1 MKNNLVKDV
10 NAFAELE
17 KELKLFDRQYDG
29 IPYWDAIRFAVC
41 ESVFTT
47 RYDSSKTDR
56 IKHNKII
63 IRLKSLFWG
72 CKSFI
77 EYMFLGHKDIL
88 FFSMSRLHSRFF
100 KYLIL
105 PQEVSSAQLK
115 TIWQDPKISDLFLI
129 PSSILNI
136 YNKLNKRAI
145 PVDSTEKEFLKQL
158 EKILY
163 DKFGQSMSHVQM
175 ERKII
180 NYLKIRE
187 TYIKFF
193 DYIIKKTKC
202 RLIVLTCYY
211 HSIYYYLIEAAHNL
225 GIPVVELQHGVA
237 NNHIAYTFE
246 DRTRTYEHLPDY
258 FFTFGEIH
266 SSWVRLPES
275 IKVIA
280 TGNAYQE
287 NIIKEFENIIPDEKL
302 IIVYPKLSEV
312 FETMICELADS
323 ITTKGYKVIVKMHP
337 GESENYKEYYPI
349 IAANTNLTIE
359 TGKDKSIYYWLHSAC
374 HHVMASSTVGM
385 EALVYDHTNIYIA
398 ENVEHAQV
406 QCLLD
411 ADVACGFKSAKE
423 LESLIINSDKKHE
436 GFNREN
442 FWKSNA
448 TNNIKNEIQRI
459 LSCKD
464 N

>member
-1 MKNNLVKDV
+1 MSSSKVKDIK
-10 NAFAELE
+10 AFVTLE
-17 KELKLFDRQYDG
+17 KELKLFDRTYCG
-29 IPYWDAIRFAVC
+29 LPYWDAIRFYVC
-41 ESVFTT
+41 EAVFTDK
-47 RYDSSKTDR
+47 YSVKQKNAKKS
-56 IKHNKII
+56 NKILNKIKQIKASCEFQLIRENDILIFSWSKLHYRFFRYLNIPNSLKYAI
-63 IRLKSLFWG
+63 IKIKNKDTKFLNSHVIYFTAKHGIYNALLMNDPKEISFLNELSQRLK
-72 CKSFI
+72 
-77 EYMFLGHKDIL
+77 D
-88 FFSMSRLHSRFF
+88 
-100 KYLIL
+100 
-105 PQEVSSAQLK
+105 Q
-115 TIWQDPKISDLFLI
+115 
-129 PSSILNI
+129 
-136 YNKLNKRAI
+136 
-145 PVDSTEKEFLKQL
+145 
-158 EKILY
+158 
-163 DKFGQSMSHVQM
+163 FGQAPSVEQINL
-175 ERKII
+175 KII
-180 NYLKIRE
+180 NYLKKRNNN
-187 TYIKFF
+187 IKYF
-193 DYIIKKTKC
+193 KELLTKTKC
-202 RLIVLTCYY
+202 RLIVLTFYY
-211 HSIYYYLIEAAHNL
+211 NDTYYYLIEAAHTL

-246 DRTRTYEHLPDY
+246 DRTKTYEHLPDY

-275 IKVIA
+275 VKVIA

-411 ADVACGFKSAKE
+411 ADVAYGFKSAKE

-436 GFNREN
+436 GFNRES

-448 TNNIKNEIQRI
+448 TNNIKNEIERI